1 MKKYWIS
8 ICLLIFCIF
17 SIYRQER
24 CYAAENQ
31 GQSAEVVLLIDTS
44 KSMNSQLDRLLN
56 WSNGFCLNCID
67 RNIVLSYV
75 TFNNKKNEKT
85 VIKPTKINK
94 GTYKSYKDK
103 IKKEI
108 YKNKLNGDDIE
119 GKYTDQLGAFKKAE
133 EILGKSSADIKYI
146 IMLSD
151 GELDYD
157 NKDTPSSEEDDAVDV
172 LKDSCMEF
180 INTNQKIILVGF
192 GKHIK
197 LFQSITD
204 MEKKE
209 KGTSFTKYID
219 SEYDPADV
227 VNEFLSGIGN
237 SKEVIGKSKDEGES
251 IGDIP
256 FKLEEEYDRVNILI
270 ENKSGGKVDFD
281 KDISVCYSNGKKE
294 KPLKGENLLFE
305 PDGNR
310 LNIILT
316 SPKEGEY
323 RILLPK
329 RTWCYKIWHWY
340 TKVEKAELSLFNNN
354 NEVSKT
360 KDKNGIT
367 CYETDIFQ
375 NSLKLKV
382 ELHKDDKVKNDEVQ
396 VERVSYLNT
405 NKAGSN
411 TMKEAWGDKGKIK
424 EMSQGPNDEWI
435 YKLKLPLSESN
446 NIYQARVFPDDG
458 PYINTNKIKIISKKI
473 DLKKIPVIDKII
485 GDKIKLE
492 ELIQENYEDYINYID
507 EMEFI
512 TRKDEAS
519 GDIKDGKEYNLD
531 EENKE
536 VVFEETGEYIIELKK
551 AGGKTFAMVKINAK
565 NDELYKIK
573 KIVCENIRIVIIV
586 VFIVI
591 IVVLIVIK
599 LMAG

>member
-31 GQSAEVVLLIDTS
+31 GQSVEVVLLIDTS
-44 KSMNSQLDRLLN
+44 GSMDGQLDRLLS
-56 WSNGFCLNCID
+56 WSKGFCLNCID

-75 TFNNKKNEKT
+75 TFNNKKNEK
-85 VIKPTKINK
+85 VIIKPTKINK
-94 GTYKSYKDK
+94 ETYKDYKDK
-103 IKKEI
+103 IKNI
-108 YKNKLNGDDIE
+108 FIE

-157 NKDTPSSEEDDAVDV
+157 NKDGPSSKEDKAEDS
-172 LKDSCMEF
+172 LKDSCMKF
-180 INTNQKIILVGF
+180 INTNQRIILVGF
-192 GKHIK
+192 GKRIK

-219 SEYDPADV
+219 SNYDPADV
-227 VNEFLSGIGN
+227 VNEFLRGIGN
-237 SKEVIGKSKDEGES
+237 SKKVISESKDEGEL
-251 IGDIP
+251 IGEIP
-256 FKLEEEYDRVNILI
+256 FKLKEEYDRVNILI
-270 ENKSGGKVDFD
+270 GNNSGGKVDFD
-281 KDISVCYSNGKKE
+281 KDVSVCYSNGKKE
-294 KPLKGENLLFE
+294 KPLKGEDLLFE

-316 SPKEGEY
+316 SPKEGDY

-340 TKVEKAELSLFNNN
+340 TRVEKAELSLFNND
-354 NEVSKT
+354 NEVTKT
-360 KDKNGIT
+360 EDKNGIT
-367 CYETDIFQ
+367 CYEPDIFQ
-375 NSLKLKV
+375 DSLKLKV
-382 ELHKDDKVKNDEVQ
+382 ELHKNGKVQ
-396 VERVSYLNT
+396 GERVFYLNT
-405 NKAGSN
+405 NKASSGS
-411 TMKEAWGDKGKIK
+411 MKEAWGDKGKIK
-424 EMSQGPNDEWI
+424 EMSKGPNGEWI
-435 YKLKLPLSESN
+435 YKLKLPLNESN

-473 DLKKIPVIDKII
+473 DLKDIPVIDKKI
-485 GDKIKLE
+485 GSKIKLE
-492 ELIQENYEDYINYID
+492 ELIQENYINYTDKMKLIV
-507 EMEFI
+507 
-512 TRKDEAS
+512 RKDEAS
-519 GDIKDGKEYNLD
+519 DNIKDEGYNLD
-531 EENKE
+531 EVKKE
-536 VVFEETGEYIIELKK
+536 VVFEEPGEYIIEVEK

-586 VFIVI
+586 VFIFIVI

-599 LMAG
+599 LMGG